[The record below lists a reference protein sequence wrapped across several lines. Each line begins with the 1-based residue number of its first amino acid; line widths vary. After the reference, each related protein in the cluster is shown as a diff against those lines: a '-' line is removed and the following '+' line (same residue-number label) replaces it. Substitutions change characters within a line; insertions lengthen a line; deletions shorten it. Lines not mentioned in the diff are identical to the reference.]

1 MRIAALL
8 VLLFV
13 TFVGPAV
20 THNVG
25 NGDISVTVTFRFPCV
40 FGVRMMTDILL
51 SLAAVSGSVGTSGS
65 ASSVGISAGSV
76 SISGAAG
83 SVGISAVSVGISG
96 SVGTSGSASSVG
108 IWYWVTALPGL
119 ALIQLSMT

>member
-1 MRIAALL
+1 M
-8 VLLFV
+8 VV
-13 TFVGPAV
+13 YCV
-20 THNVG
+20 NV
-25 NGDISVTVTFRFPCV
+25 
-40 FGVRMMTDILL
+40 
-51 SLAAVSGSVGTSGS
+51 SVGASGS